1 VATPSRSPQ
10 QLPDA
15 RHARPTPVVT
25 PASRG
30 SSSVEESA
38 LYGSRGR
45 LTEAD
50 TVVRNTTPV
59 YVPSAS
65 TISHEQNTVE
75 EYNPAIL
82 QSSFDTMS
90 SVCQRLRN
98 FQSPLC

>member
-1 VATPSRSPQ
+1 VATSSRSPQ

-30 SSSVEESA
+30 SSSVEGSA

-50 TVVRNTTPV
+50 TVLRNTTPV

-82 QSSFDTMS
+82 QCSFDTMS
-90 SVCQRLRN
+90 SVCQRLRS
-98 FQSPLC
+98 FQSPLW